1 MKTVIHGLAIG
12 ILMGFLNL
20 PLDSAVSLV
29 SQLGLIT
36 TTKKVVTIV
45 RNTTKKMINSSKR

>member
-1 MKTVIHGLAIG
+1 
-12 ILMGFLNL
+12 MGFLNL